1 MTDGRF
7 AGSRRMT
14 ASMSPR
20 AARSRDK
27 MLRAATELIVESGP
41 RAVTVDAVAEASG
54 VAKSTLYRHWSSR
67 DEMLVDVVRCN
78 VPQLTE
84 PDLSVGFVDALSAFL
99 ASAAAALSDPEWSR
113 IIPTLMSLRATMPE
127 LSAVVDADRSA
138 KTETLSRILEVGVAE
153 GAIPAD
159 LDPLDVEK
167 LLFGPMF
174 FAAILGEHDRV
185 EGLAAAAAE
194 RFVASYA

>member
-1 MTDGRF
+1 
-7 AGSRRMT
+7 MT